1 MASANL
7 AAYCWE
13 DFGPAKIKNNVTKLQ
28 NTGLTTAILWA
39 VHVGAPNNAIKH
51 KYGDLIFNN
60 DKDHPENLFIS
71 QGLFNPNKNSQTGAW
86 PEYVAKLKQGG
97 VNRVFFSIGGGGVT
111 DFTAIEY
118 MLTHNM
124 TDVLAQ
130 NLDALRT
137 AFTDKATKQC
147 AIDGFDLDSEESVSQ
162 DTIVKFSAMLFKLK
176 FAVTFCPYR
185 DQDFWKGCMKTL
197 WDNGRKV
204 SWWNLQCYDGGDPNR
219 KPEKLDTWI
228 KALAAVVG
236 EKAAP
241 SFLLPGLAVM
251 GSGPNEQCP
260 GGICRTF
267 STWKDHK
274 LGGGWL
280 WRYDDIGKKPC
291 PGRADLTAYVDAINK
306 GLKNQC
312 T

>member
-1 MASANL
+1 MASANV
-7 AAYCWE
+7 AAYCWD

-39 VHVGAPNNAIKH
+39 VHVGARNNEIKH
-51 KYGDLIFNN
+51 QYGDLIYNN
-60 DKDHPENLFIS
+60 DKGQPENLFIS
-71 QGLFNPNKNSQTGAW
+71 QGVFNPKKNSQTGAW

-97 VNRVFFSIGGGGVT
+97 VSKVFFSIGGGGVS
-111 DFTAIEY
+111 DFTTIEY

-124 TDVLAQ
+124 TNVLAE
-130 NLDALRT
+130 NLQALRT
-137 AFTDKATKQC
+137 AFTDKNTKKC
-147 AIDGFDLDSEESVSQ
+147 VIDGFDLDCEEGVSQ
-162 DTIVKFSAMLFKLK
+162 DTIVKFSALLFKLK
-176 FAVTFCPYR
+176 FAVTFCPYE
-185 DQDFWKGCMKTL
+185 DWDFWKGCMKTL
-197 WDNGRKV
+197 WDNGGKV
-204 SWWNLQCYDGGDPNR
+204 SWWNLQCYDGGSPNR
-219 KPEKLDTWI
+219 DPKRMTKWVD
-228 KALAAVVG
+228 ALAEVVG
-236 EKAAP
+236 KQAAP

-260 GGICRTF
+260 SGICQTL

-291 PGRADLTAYVDAINK
+291 SGPADLTAYVNAINK